1 SYLDSY
7 SRHPHASVAPEALL
21 RLGLALDGLKQSKA
35 ACRTLGEVTLKF
47 PQSEQVAQAQSMM
60 QTLNCS

>member
-1 SYLDSY
+1 
-7 SRHPHASVAPEALL
+7 L

-35 ACRTLGEVTLKF
+35 ACKTLGEVSLKF

-60 QTLNCS
+60 QSLNCS